1 MYNDNGDTMKS
12 SNEQIQYVEVDQDNL
27 EIAYE
32 IQKTIWTSEP
42 DYQSFYRKIAYP
54 DIYEKFFI
62 VYFDNQPI
70 GITGT
75 YTEDFDL
82 ESIWLDW
89 YGILPEYRGNGYG
102 KIILLDTIRYCR
114 EFKQFLYFRLDTTYW
129 ENRPAVCL
137 YDKVMDLKEDYTIED
152 TETEKHGYLI
162 YTYNLKRT
170 GYTKPWNNRFIG
182 LVEHYN
188 ECHE

>member
-1 MYNDNGDTMKS
+1 MKS

-32 IQKTIWTSEP
+32 IQKTIWASEP

-75 YTEDFDL
+75 YIEDFDS

-102 KIILLDTIRYCR
+102 KTILLDTICYCQN
-114 EFKQFLYFRLDTTYW
+114 FNDFSYLRLDTTYW
-129 ENRPAVCL
+129 ENRPAIFL

-152 TETEKHGYLI
+152 TKTEKHGYLI

>member
-1 MYNDNGDTMKS
+1 MKS
-12 SNEQIQYVEVDQDNL
+12 SNEEIKYVEITRDNFEL
-27 EIAYE
+27 AYE
-32 IQKTIWTSEP
+32 IQKTIWPNDP
-42 DYQSFYRKIAYP
+42 DYQGFYHKAIDPQPY
-54 DIYEKFFI
+54 DSCFL
-62 VYFDNQPI
+62 VYMKDTPI

-75 YTEDFDL
+75 YIEDFDS

-102 KIILLDTIRYCR
+102 KTILLDTICYCQN
-114 EFKQFLYFRLDTTYW
+114 FNDFSYLRLDTTYW
-129 ENRPAVCL
+129 ENRPAVFL

-152 TETEKHGYLI
+152 TETKKYGYLI

-182 LVEHYN
+182 LVEHY
-188 ECHE
+188 EQFH